1 MNGELKDCK
10 TTQVQGSRSGMSVSC
25 LQYMFVPLV
34 VESMDV
40 MTCCIVSLCLTKE
53 LRFCVRL
60 IKRDTSVARTM
71 SLLEY
76 CNIAIV
82 CVFNNLCVCLV
93 LVCIDG

>member
-1 MNGELKDCK
+1 
-10 TTQVQGSRSGMSVSC
+10 
-25 LQYMFVPLV
+25 MFVLLV

-40 MTCCIVSLCLTKE
+40 MICCIVSLCLIKE

-60 IKRDTSVARTM
+60 IKRDTSVVRIM

-76 CNIAIV
+76 CNIVIV
-82 CVFNNLCVCLV
+82 CVFNNLCVCFV